1 MLMRDGSM
9 VVECCP
15 GLAREHHARLAVN
28 APPAIEQPFSD
39 EVIARLFRPF
49 ERARGILLAVSGG
62 PDSVAL
68 MLLAAHWAGKLAAP
82 PPISVATVDHGL
94 RENAAHEAE
103 MAGRWATELSLPHAI
118 LVWEGVNPKSR
129 IQERA
134 REARY
139 ELLFRHAAKIGTDC
153 VMTAHHADDQ
163 AETIL
168 FRLLR
173 GSGIS
178 GLAGMQNVSERNG
191 LVLARPLL
199 DYSKAD
205 LIAFC
210 NAKAHPFFEDPSND
224 DPRLAR
230 TRLRRLSGLLA
241 REGLDRRGLLKLGRR
256 ATRAEAALESRARKI
271 RDRLPANREPGA
283 FVADISALAREPDE
297 IVLRVLG
304 IELKLL
310 GSGKVIRLERL
321 EFLAGRLAQA
331 LRAGMGYRATL
342 GGTVLR
348 LESSGTLI
356 IVKEKA
362 RRRGQTTPH
371 TLS

>member
-1 MLMRDGSM
+1 MLMRERSV
-9 VVECCP
+9 VVESAL
-15 GLAREHHARLAVN
+15 GLAREHDARLAVN
-28 APPAIEQPFSD
+28 SPPAIEQPFSD
-39 EVIARLFRPF
+39 EAIACLFRPF
-49 ERARGILLAVSGG
+49 EHARGILLAVSGG
-62 PDSVAL
+62 PDSIAL
-68 MLLAAHWAGKLAAP
+68 MLLAAHWAGRLAAA

-94 RENAAHEAE
+94 RKNAAHEAK
-103 MAGRWATELSLPHAI
+103 MAGRWASELSLPHAI
-118 LVWEGVNPKSR
+118 LVWEGVKPKSR

-139 ELLFRHAAKIGTDC
+139 ELLFQHAAKIGASC

-191 LVLARPLL
+191 LILARPLL
-199 DYSKAD
+199 DYAKAD

-210 NAKAHPFFEDPSND
+210 NAKAHPFIEDPSND
-224 DPRLAR
+224 DPRHAR
-230 TRLRRLSGLLA
+230 TRLRRLLA
-241 REGLDRRGLLKLGRR
+241 REGLDRGGLLKLGKR
-256 ATRAEAALESRARKI
+256 AARAEAALAMRARMI
-271 RDRLPANREPGA
+271 RDRLPARREPGA
-283 FVADISALAREPDE
+283 FAADISALASEPDE
-297 IVLRVLG
+297 IVLRVLT
-304 IELKLL
+304 IELKWL
-310 GSGKVIRLERL
+310 GSGKVVRLERL

-348 LESSGTLI
+348 LESNRTLI

-371 TLS
+371 ILS

>member
-1 MLMRDGSM
+1 MLMREVAESD
-9 VVECCP
+9 P

-28 APPAIEQPFSD
+28 SPPAIEQLFSD
-39 EVIARLFRPF
+39 EAIARLFRPF
-49 ERARGILLAVSGG
+49 EHARGILLAVSGG
-62 PDSVAL
+62 PDSIAL
-68 MLLAAHWAGKLAAP
+68 MLLAAQWAGGLAAP

-94 RENAAHEAE
+94 RKNAAHEAK
-103 MAGRWATELSLPHAI
+103 MAGRWASELSLPHAI
-118 LVWEGVNPKSR
+118 LVWEGVKPKAR

-139 ELLFRHAAKIGTDC
+139 ELLFQHAAKIGAGC
-153 VMTAHHADDQ
+153 VMTGHHADDQ

-191 LVLARPLL
+191 LILARPLL
-199 DYSKAD
+199 DYAKTD

-210 NAKAHPFFEDPSND
+210 KAKDHPFIEDPSNH
-224 DPRLAR
+224 DPRHAR

-241 REGLDRRGLLKLGRR
+241 REGLDRGGLLKLGRR
-256 ATRAEAALESRARKI
+256 AARAEAALAMRARMM
-271 RDRLPANREPGA
+271 RDRLPARREPGA
-283 FVADISALAREPDE
+283 FAADVSALAREPDE
-297 IVLRVLG
+297 IVLRVLA

-310 GSGKVIRLERL
+310 GSGKLLRLERL
-321 EFLAGRLAQA
+321 EFLAERLAQA
-331 LRAGMGYRATL
+331 LRAGMGYGATL

-348 LESSGTLI
+348 LNSNRTLF

-362 RRRGQTTPH
+362 RRRGRTTPH